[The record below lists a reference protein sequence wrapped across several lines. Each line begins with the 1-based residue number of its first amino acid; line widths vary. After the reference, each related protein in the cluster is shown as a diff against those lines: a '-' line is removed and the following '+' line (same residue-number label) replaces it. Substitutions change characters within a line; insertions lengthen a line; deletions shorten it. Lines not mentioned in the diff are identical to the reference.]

1 MVYFNV
7 NSKKKMGE
15 MKDERDKMFIEMK
28 NLQREYQAL
37 NASFKHFA
45 VHVLFYIKITKI
57 LYC

>member
-1 MVYFNV
+1 
-7 NSKKKMGE
+7 

-45 VHVLFYIKITKI
+45 EHVFI
-57 LYC
+57 LSKEKLNFILLII

>member
-1 MVYFNV
+1 
-7 NSKKKMGE
+7 

-45 VHVLFYIKITKI
+45 EFVLFYLYKIN
-57 LYC
+57 